1 MTKKT
6 RTTSLIL
13 ILVVALLAAI
23 VAGTSVS
30 RYVFDSNDNIVGTFT
45 NLYFSHN
52 GDGTTAIMEEE
63 TPGGDYVGYI
73 SLTAFNYE
81 TDSNGTT
88 HVTPRQIQ
96 YRFVGIGD
104 IVGFDENTNTFTDD
118 WGTTYQLDGAVVA
131 NSDNYSFEPVDES
144 GGNGYDTSASGGEP
158 YDRCSLGGETTTDAA
173 GEEVGV
179 QASDTNMIKI
189 TRNADVGDLTDT
201 ETFYIIIEITSPYQE
216 YAFFEVDASTSLI
229 AVANSG
235 TNSNDNYF
243 GYDQLTLNIQT
254 AREYGYTTDN
264 NVQVDSSLPA
274 MVTLTW
280 TSQTAVIFDYDRLI
294 TDTEGNFTALTSVL
308 TPPSTD
314 GGSFTGTWPSS
325 GGWYAVSTTTTT
337 EGTTTATTTVTLFLP
352 QASNLNLYF
361 YVPESYTCTIAAWF
375 YDNNNSTSANGIY
388 TYTEIAGADHGG
400 IVAET

>member
-13 ILVVALLAAI
+13 LLVVALLAAI

-63 TPGGDYVGYI
+63 TTGGDYVGYI

-158 YDRCSLGGETTTDAA
+158 YDRCSLGGQTTTDAA

-189 TRNADVGDLTDT
+189 TRDANAGDLTDT

-235 TNSNDNYF
+235 TNSNDTYF

-294 TDTEGNFTALTSVL
+294 TDIEGNFTALTSVL

-375 YDNNNSTSANGIY
+375 AVPDGDNAYNVYS
-388 TYTEIAGADHGG
+388 YTEIAGADDDRV
-400 IVAET
+400 VAET

>member
-30 RYVFDSNDNIVGTFT
+30 RYVFDSNDNIVGNFT

-52 GDGTTAIMEEE
+52 GDGTTAIMEDE
-63 TPGGDYVGYI
+63 TTGGDYVGYI

-96 YRFVGIGD
+96 YRFVGIETIGL
-104 IVGFDENTNTFTDD
+104 NTDNTFTDD
-118 WGTTYQLDGAVVA
+118 WGTVYQLTNSAAVA
-131 NSDNYSFEPVDES
+131 ASTYYTFEPVDES
-144 GGNGYDTSASGGEP
+144 GSVISENL
-158 YDRCSLGGETTTDAA
+158 SLGGETTTDAA

-235 TNSNDNYF
+235 TNSNDTYF

-294 TDTEGNFTALTSVL
+294 TDTEDNFTALTSVL

-314 GGSFTGTWPSS
+314 GGSFTETWPSS

-361 YVPESYTCTIAAWF
+361 YVPESYTCKIAAWF
-375 YDNNNSTSANGIY
+375 AVPDGDNAYNVYS
-388 TYTEIAGADHGG
+388 YTEIAGADNDRV
-400 IVAET
+400 VADT

>member
-13 ILVVALLAAI
+13 LLVVALLAAI

-63 TPGGDYVGYI
+63 TTGDYVGYI

-96 YRFVGIGD
+96 YRFVGIDD
-104 IVGFDENTNTFTDD
+104 IVNFDRENNTFTDD

-144 GGNGYDTSASGGEP
+144 GSVISENLE
-158 YDRCSLGGETTTDAA
+158 LGGQTTTDAA

-235 TNSNDNYF
+235 TNSNDTYF

-294 TDTEGNFTALTSVL
+294 TDTEGNFTSLAAGDI
-308 TPPSTD
+308 PSTD

-361 YVPESYTCTIAAWF
+361 YVPESYTCKIAAWF
-375 YDNNNSTSANGIY
+375 AVPDGDNAYNVYS
-388 TYTEIAGADHGG
+388 YTEIAGADEDRV
-400 IVAET
+400 VAET

>member
-13 ILVVALLAAI
+13 LLVVALLAAI

-63 TPGGDYVGYI
+63 TTGDYVGYI

-189 TRNADVGDLTDT
+189 TRSASAGALSDT

-280 TSQTAVIFDYDRLI
+280 TSQTAVIFDSDRLI
-294 TDTEGNFTALTSVL
+294 TDTEGNFKALTSVL
-308 TPPSTD
+308 TPPPTD

-325 GGWYAVSTTTTT
+325 GGWYTVSTTTTT

-375 YDNNNSTSANGIY
+375 YDNNTDTSANGIY
-388 TYTEIAGADHGG
+388 TYTEIAGADGDRV
-400 IVAET
+400 VAET

>member
-13 ILVVALLAAI
+13 LLVVALLAAI

-30 RYVFDSNDNIVGTFT
+30 RYVFDSNDNIVGNFT

-63 TPGGDYVGYI
+63 TTGDYVGYI

-96 YRFVGIGD
+96 YRFVGIGT
-104 IVGFDENTNTFTDD
+104 IGLNTDNTFTDD
-118 WGTTYQLDGAVVA
+118 WGTVYQLTNSAAVTASTYYTV
-131 NSDNYSFEPVDES
+131 EPVDES

-158 YDRCSLGGETTTDAA
+158 YDRCSLGGQTTTDAA

-189 TRNADVGDLTDT
+189 TRSASAGALSDT

-235 TNSNDNYF
+235 TNSNDTYF

-294 TDTEGNFTALTSVL
+294 TDTEGNFTSLAAGDI
-308 TPPSTD
+308 PSTD

-375 YDNNNSTSANGIY
+375 AVPDGDNAYNVYS
-388 TYTEIAGADHGG
+388 YTEIAGADYDG

>member
-13 ILVVALLAAI
+13 LLVVALLAAI

-63 TPGGDYVGYI
+63 TTGGDYVGYI

-96 YRFVGIGD
+96 YRFVGIDD
-104 IVGFDENTNTFTDD
+104 IVNFDSENNTFTDD
-118 WGTTYQLDGAVVA
+118 WGTTYQLDGEFVD
-131 NSDNYSFEPVDES
+131 NSYNYSFEPVDES

-158 YDRCSLGGETTTDAA
+158 YDRCSLGGQTTTDAA

-189 TRNADVGDLTDT
+189 TRSASAGALSDT

-294 TDTEGNFTALTSVL
+294 TDTEGNFKALTSVL

-375 YDNNNSTSANGIY
+375 AVPDGDNAYNVYS
-388 TYTEIAGADHGG
+388 YTEIAGADDDRV
-400 IVAET
+400 VAET

>member
-13 ILVVALLAAI
+13 LLVVALLAAI

-63 TPGGDYVGYI
+63 TTGDYVGYI

-158 YDRCSLGGETTTDAA
+158 YDRCSLGGQTTTDAA

-179 QASDTNMIKI
+179 QSSDTNMIKI
-189 TRNADVGDLTDT
+189 TRSASAGALSDT

-280 TSQTAVIFDYDRLI
+280 TSQTAVIFDSDRLI

-337 EGTTTATTTVTLFLP
+337 DGTTTATTTVTLFLP

-361 YVPESYTCTIAAWF
+361 YVPESYTCKIAAWF

-388 TYTEIAGADHGG
+388 TYTEIAGADYDG

>member
-13 ILVVALLAAI
+13 LLVVALLAAI

-30 RYVFDSNDNIVGTFT
+30 RYVFDSNDNIVGNFT

-63 TPGGDYVGYI
+63 TTGDYVGYI

-96 YRFVGIGD
+96 YRFVGIGT
-104 IVGFDENTNTFTDD
+104 IGLNTDNTFTDD
-118 WGTTYQLDGAVVA
+118 WGTVYQLTNSAAVTASTYYTV
-131 NSDNYSFEPVDES
+131 EPVDES
-144 GGNGYDTSASGGEP
+144 GSVISENLE
-158 YDRCSLGGETTTDAA
+158 LGGQTTTDAA

-189 TRNADVGDLTDT
+189 TRSASAGALSDT

-235 TNSNDNYF
+235 TNSNDTYF

-294 TDTEGNFTALTSVL
+294 TDTEGNFTSLAAGDI
-308 TPPSTD
+308 PSTD

-375 YDNNNSTSANGIY
+375 AVPDGDNAYNVYS
-388 TYTEIAGADHGG
+388 YTEIAGADDDRV
-400 IVAET
+400 VAET

>member
-13 ILVVALLAAI
+13 LLVVALLAAI

-30 RYVFDSNDNIVGTFT
+30 RYVFDSNDNIVGNFT

-63 TPGGDYVGYI
+63 TTGGDYVGYI

-96 YRFVGIGD
+96 YRFVGIETIGL
-104 IVGFDENTNTFTDD
+104 NTDNTFTDD
-118 WGTTYQLDGAVVA
+118 WGTVYQLTNSAAVTA
-131 NSDNYSFEPVDES
+131 SYNYTVEPVDES
-144 GGNGYDTSASGGEP
+144 GSVISENL
-158 YDRCSLGGETTTDAA
+158 SLGGQTTTDAA

-189 TRNADVGDLTDT
+189 TRNAGAGDLTDT

-235 TNSNDNYF
+235 TNSNDTYF

-264 NVQVDSSLPA
+264 NVQVDSPLPA

-280 TSQTAVIFDYDRLI
+280 TSQTAVIFDSDRLI

-375 YDNNNSTSANGIY
+375 AVPDEDNAYNVYS
-388 TYTEIAGADHGG
+388 YTEIAGADGDRV
-400 IVAET
+400 VAET

>member
-13 ILVVALLAAI
+13 LLVVALLAAI

-63 TPGGDYVGYI
+63 TTGDYVGYI

-96 YRFVGIGD
+96 YRFVGIDD
-104 IVGFDENTNTFTDD
+104 IVNFDSENNTFTDD
-118 WGTTYQLDGAVVA
+118 WGTTYQLDSAVVA

-158 YDRCSLGGETTTDAA
+158 YDRCSLGGQTTTDVA

-189 TRNADVGDLTDT
+189 TRSASAGALSDT

-280 TSQTAVIFDYDRLI
+280 TSQTAVIFDSDRLI
-294 TDTEGNFTALTSVL
+294 TDTEDNFTSLAAGDI
-308 TPPSTD
+308 PSTD

-375 YDNNNSTSANGIY
+375 YDNNTDTSANGIY
-388 TYTEIAGADHGG
+388 SYTEIAGADDGG
-400 IVAET
+400 IVAKT

>member
-13 ILVVALLAAI
+13 LLVVALLAAI

-30 RYVFDSNDNIVGTFT
+30 RYVFDSNDNIVGNFT

-63 TPGGDYVGYI
+63 TTGGDYVGYI

-81 TDSNGTT
+81 TDSNGAT

-96 YRFVGIGD
+96 YRFVGIGT
-104 IVGFDENTNTFTDD
+104 IGLNTDNTFTDD
-118 WGTTYQLDGAVVA
+118 WGTVYQLTNSAAVTASTYYTV
-131 NSDNYSFEPVDES
+131 EPVDES
-144 GGNGYDTSASGGEP
+144 GSVISENL
-158 YDRCSLGGETTTDAA
+158 SLGGQTTTDAA

-361 YVPESYTCTIAAWF
+361 YVPESYTCKIAAWF
-375 YDNNNSTSANGIY
+375 AVPDGDNEYNVYS
-388 TYTEIAGADHGG
+388 YTEIAGADNDRV
-400 IVAET
+400 VADT

>member
-13 ILVVALLAAI
+13 LLVVALLAAI

-30 RYVFDSNDNIVGTFT
+30 RYVFDSNDNIVGNFT

-96 YRFVGIGD
+96 YRFVGIGT
-104 IVGFDENTNTFTDD
+104 IGLNTDNTFTDD
-118 WGTTYQLDGAVVA
+118 WGTVYQLTNSSAVTASTYYTV
-131 NSDNYSFEPVDES
+131 EPVDES
-144 GGNGYDTSASGGEP
+144 GSVISENLE
-158 YDRCSLGGETTTDAA
+158 LGGETTTDAA

-189 TRNADVGDLTDT
+189 TRSASAGDLTDT

-280 TSQTAVIFDYDRLI
+280 TSQTAVIFDSDRLI

-361 YVPESYTCTIAAWF
+361 YVPESYTCKIAAWF
-375 YDNNNSTSANGIY
+375 YDNNTDTSANGIY
-388 TYTEIAGADHGG
+388 SYTEIAGADNDRV
-400 IVAET
+400 VADT

>member
-13 ILVVALLAAI
+13 LLVVALLAAI

-158 YDRCSLGGETTTDAA
+158 YDRCSLGGQTTTDAA

-325 GGWYAVSTTTTT
+325 GGWYAVSTTTTI

-375 YDNNNSTSANGIY
+375 AVPDGDNAYNVYS
-388 TYTEIAGADHGG
+388 YTEIAGADDDRV
-400 IVAET
+400 VAET

>member
-13 ILVVALLAAI
+13 LLVVALLAAI

-63 TPGGDYVGYI
+63 TTGGDYVGYI

-189 TRNADVGDLTDT
+189 TRNADAGDLTDT

-280 TSQTAVIFDYDRLI
+280 TSQTAVIFDSDRLI
-294 TDTEGNFTALTSVL
+294 TDTEDNFTALTSVP

-314 GGSFTGTWPSS
+314 GGSFTGNWPSS

-337 EGTTTATTTVTLFLP
+337 DGTTTATTTVTLFLP

-375 YDNNNSTSANGIY
+375 AVPDGDNAYNVYS
-388 TYTEIAGADHGG
+388 YTEIAGADDDRV
-400 IVAET
+400 VADT

>member
-13 ILVVALLAAI
+13 LLVVALLAAI

-30 RYVFDSNDNIVGTFT
+30 RYVFDSNDNIVGNFT

-63 TPGGDYVGYI
+63 TTGGDYVGYI

-96 YRFVGIGD
+96 YRFVGIETIGL
-104 IVGFDENTNTFTDD
+104 NTDNTFTDD

-158 YDRCSLGGETTTDAA
+158 YDRCSLGGQTTTDAA

-375 YDNNNSTSANGIY
+375 AVPDGDNAYNVYS
-388 TYTEIAGADHGG
+388 YTEIAGADEDRV
-400 IVAET
+400 VADT

>member
-13 ILVVALLAAI
+13 LLVVALLAAI

-30 RYVFDSNDNIVGTFT
+30 RYVFDSNDNIVGNFT

-63 TPGGDYVGYI
+63 TTGDYVGYI

-96 YRFVGIGD
+96 YRFVGIGT
-104 IVGFDENTNTFTDD
+104 IGLNTDNTFTDD
-118 WGTTYQLDGAVVA
+118 WGTVYQLTNSAAVTASTYYTV
-131 NSDNYSFEPVDES
+131 EPVDES
-144 GGNGYDTSASGGEP
+144 GSVISENLE
-158 YDRCSLGGETTTDAA
+158 LGGQTTTDAA
-173 GEEVGV
+173 DEEVGV

-235 TNSNDNYF
+235 TNSNDTYF

-375 YDNNNSTSANGIY
+375 AVPDGDNAYNVYS
-388 TYTEIAGADHGG
+388 YTEIAGADEDRV
-400 IVAET
+400 VADT

>member
-13 ILVVALLAAI
+13 LLVVALLAAI

-63 TPGGDYVGYI
+63 TTGDYVGYI

-96 YRFVGIGD
+96 YRFVGIDD
-104 IVGFDENTNTFTDD
+104 IVNFDRENNTFTDD

-144 GGNGYDTSASGGEP
+144 GSVISENLE
-158 YDRCSLGGETTTDAA
+158 LGGQTTTDAA

-189 TRNADVGDLTDT
+189 TRNADAGDLTDT

-280 TSQTAVIFDYDRLI
+280 TSQTAVIFDSDRLI
-294 TDTEGNFTALTSVL
+294 TDTEGNFTSLAAGDI
-308 TPPSTD
+308 PSTD

-325 GGWYAVSTTTTT
+325 GGWYAVSTTTTI

-375 YDNNNSTSANGIY
+375 AVPDGDNAYNVYS
-388 TYTEIAGADHGG
+388 YTEIAGADDDRV
-400 IVAET
+400 VAET

>member
-13 ILVVALLAAI
+13 LLVVALLAAI

-30 RYVFDSNDNIVGTFT
+30 RYVFDSNDNIVGNFT

-52 GDGTTAIMEEE
+52 GDGTTAIMEE
-63 TPGGDYVGYI
+63 TTGGDYVGYI

-81 TDSNGTT
+81 TDSNGAT

-96 YRFVGIGD
+96 YRFVGIGT
-104 IVGFDENTNTFTDD
+104 IGLNTDNTFTDD
-118 WGTTYQLDGAVVA
+118 WGTVYQLTNSAAVTA
-131 NSDNYSFEPVDES
+131 SYNYTFEPVDES

-158 YDRCSLGGETTTDAA
+158 YDRCSLGGQTTTDAA

-189 TRNADVGDLTDT
+189 TRNADAGDLTDT

-235 TNSNDNYF
+235 TTSNDTYF

-294 TDTEGNFTALTSVL
+294 TDTEGNFAALAAGDI
-308 TPPSTD
+308 PSTD

-375 YDNNNSTSANGIY
+375 YDNGTETSANGIY
-388 TYTEIAGADHGG
+388 SYTEIAGADDSG
-400 IVAET
+400 IVADT

>member
-13 ILVVALLAAI
+13 LLVVALLAAI

-63 TPGGDYVGYI
+63 TTGDYVGYI

-96 YRFVGIGD
+96 YRFVGIDD
-104 IVGFDENTNTFTDD
+104 IVNFDRENNTFTDD

-144 GGNGYDTSASGGEP
+144 GSVISENLE
-158 YDRCSLGGETTTDAA
+158 LGGQTTTDAA

-189 TRNADVGDLTDT
+189 TRSASAGALSDT

-294 TDTEGNFTALTSVL
+294 TDTEDNFTALTSVL

-325 GGWYAVSTTTTT
+325 GGWHAVSTTTTT

-388 TYTEIAGADHGG
+388 SYTEIAGADYAG
-400 IVAET
+400 IVAKT

>member
-13 ILVVALLAAI
+13 LLVVALLAAI

-63 TPGGDYVGYI
+63 TTGGDYVGYI

-96 YRFVGIGD
+96 YRFVGIDD
-104 IVGFDENTNTFTDD
+104 IVNFDRENNTFTDD

-144 GGNGYDTSASGGEP
+144 GSVISENLE
-158 YDRCSLGGETTTDAA
+158 LGGQTTTDAA

-375 YDNNNSTSANGIY
+375 AVPDGDNAYNVYS
-388 TYTEIAGADHGG
+388 YTEIAGADDDRV
-400 IVAET
+400 VAET

>member
-13 ILVVALLAAI
+13 LLVVALLAAI

-30 RYVFDSNDNIVGTFT
+30 RYVFDSNDNIVGNFT

-63 TPGGDYVGYI
+63 TTGDYVGYI

-96 YRFVGIGD
+96 YRFVGIGT
-104 IVGFDENTNTFTDD
+104 IGLNTDNTFTDD
-118 WGTTYQLDGAVVA
+118 WGTVYQLTNSAAVTASTYYTV
-131 NSDNYSFEPVDES
+131 EPVDES
-144 GGNGYDTSASGGEP
+144 GSVISENLE
-158 YDRCSLGGETTTDAA
+158 LGGQTTTDAA
-173 GEEVGV
+173 DEEVGV

-189 TRNADVGDLTDT
+189 TRNADAGDLTDT

-280 TSQTAVIFDYDRLI
+280 TSQTAVIFDSDRLI

-337 EGTTTATTTVTLFLP
+337 EGTTKATTTVTLFLP

-375 YDNNNSTSANGIY
+375 AVPDGDNAYNVYS
-388 TYTEIAGADHGG
+388 YTEIAGADDDRV
-400 IVAET
+400 VADT

>member
-13 ILVVALLAAI
+13 LLVVALLAAI

-63 TPGGDYVGYI
+63 TTGDYVGYI

-96 YRFVGIGD
+96 YRFVGIDD
-104 IVGFDENTNTFTDD
+104 IVNFDRENNTFTDD

-144 GGNGYDTSASGGEP
+144 GSVISENLE
-158 YDRCSLGGETTTDAA
+158 LGGQTTTDAA

-280 TSQTAVIFDYDRLI
+280 TSQTAVIFDSDRLI
-294 TDTEGNFTALTSVL
+294 TDTEGNFKALTSVL

-337 EGTTTATTTVTLFLP
+337 EGITTATTTVTLFLP

-375 YDNNNSTSANGIY
+375 AVPDGDNAYNVYS
-388 TYTEIAGADHGG
+388 YTEIAGADEDRV
-400 IVAET
+400 VADT

>member
-13 ILVVALLAAI
+13 LLVVALLAAI

-30 RYVFDSNDNIVGTFT
+30 RYVFDSNDNIVGNFT

-63 TPGGDYVGYI
+63 TTGGDYVGYI

-96 YRFVGIGD
+96 YRFVGIETIGL
-104 IVGFDENTNTFTDD
+104 NTDNTFTDD
-118 WGTTYQLDGAVVA
+118 WGTVYQLTNSAAVTASTYYTV
-131 NSDNYSFEPVDES
+131 EPVDES
-144 GGNGYDTSASGGEP
+144 GSVISENLE
-158 YDRCSLGGETTTDAA
+158 LGGQTTTDAA
-173 GEEVGV
+173 GEELGV

-189 TRNADVGDLTDT
+189 TRNADAGDLTDT

-235 TNSNDNYF
+235 TNSNDTYF
-243 GYDQLTLNIQT
+243 GYDQIALNIQT
-254 AREYGYTTDN
+254 AREYGYTTESSVD
-264 NVQVDSSLPA
+264 VDSSLPA

-280 TSQTAVIFDYDRLI
+280 TSQTAVIFDSDRLI
-294 TDTEGNFTALTSVL
+294 TDTEGNFTALAAGDI
-308 TPPSTD
+308 PSTD

-337 EGTTTATTTVTLFLP
+337 DGTTTATTTVTLFLP

-388 TYTEIAGADHGG
+388 TYTEIAGADNGG

>member
-13 ILVVALLAAI
+13 LLVVALLAAI

-30 RYVFDSNDNIVGTFT
+30 RYVFDSNDNIVGKFT

-63 TPGGDYVGYI
+63 TTGDYVGYI

-96 YRFVGIGD
+96 YRFVGIGT
-104 IVGFDENTNTFTDD
+104 IGLNTDNTFTDD
-118 WGTTYQLDGAVVA
+118 WGTVYQLTNSAAVTASTYYTV
-131 NSDNYSFEPVDES
+131 EPVDES

-158 YDRCSLGGETTTDAA
+158 YDRCSLGGQTTTDAA

-189 TRNADVGDLTDT
+189 TRSASAGALSDT

-280 TSQTAVIFDYDRLI
+280 TSQTAVIFDSDRLI
-294 TDTEGNFTALTSVL
+294 TDTEGNFTALAAGDI
-308 TPPSTD
+308 PSTD

-337 EGTTTATTTVTLFLP
+337 DGTTTATTTVTLFLP

-361 YVPESYTCTIAAWF
+361 YVPESYTCKIAAWF
-375 YDNNNSTSANGIY
+375 AVPDGDNAYNVYS
-388 TYTEIAGADHGG
+388 YTEIAGADNDRV
-400 IVAET
+400 VADT

>member
-13 ILVVALLAAI
+13 LLVVALLAAI

-30 RYVFDSNDNIVGTFT
+30 RYVFDSNDNIVGNFT

-63 TPGGDYVGYI
+63 TTGGDYVGYI

-96 YRFVGIGD
+96 YRFVGIGT
-104 IVGFDENTNTFTDD
+104 IGLNTDNTFTDD
-118 WGTTYQLDGAVVA
+118 WGTTYQLDGEFVD
-131 NSDNYSFEPVDES
+131 NSYNYSFEPVDES

-158 YDRCSLGGETTTDAA
+158 YDRCSLGGQTTTDAA

-235 TNSNDNYF
+235 TNSNDTYF

-294 TDTEGNFTALTSVL
+294 TDTEGNFTSLAAGDI
-308 TPPSTD
+308 PSTD
-314 GGSFTGTWPSS
+314 GGSFTGNWPSS

-337 EGTTTATTTVTLFLP
+337 DGTTTATTTVTLFLP

-388 TYTEIAGADHGG
+388 SYTEIAGADEDRV
-400 IVAET
+400 VADT

>member
-13 ILVVALLAAI
+13 LLVVALLAAI

-158 YDRCSLGGETTTDAA
+158 YDRCSLGGQTTTDAA

-189 TRNADVGDLTDT
+189 TRSASAGALSDT

-254 AREYGYTTDN
+254 AREYGYTTESSVD
-264 NVQVDSSLPA
+264 VDSSLPA

-280 TSQTAVIFDYDRLI
+280 TSQTAVIFDSDRLI

-314 GGSFTGTWPSS
+314 GGSFTGNWPSS
-325 GGWYAVSTTTTT
+325 GGWYAVSATTTT
-337 EGTTTATTTVTLFLP
+337 EGTTTATTMVTLFLP

>member
-13 ILVVALLAAI
+13 LLVVALLAAV

-30 RYVFDSNDNIVGTFT
+30 RYVFDSNDSIVGTFT

-63 TPGGDYVGYI
+63 TTGDYVGYI

-96 YRFVGIGD
+96 YRFVGIDD
-104 IVGFDENTNTFTDD
+104 IVNFDRENNTFTDD

-189 TRNADVGDLTDT
+189 TRSASAGALTDT

-235 TNSNDNYF
+235 TNSNDTYF
-243 GYDQLTLNIQT
+243 GYNQLTLNIQT

-294 TDTEGNFTALTSVL
+294 TDTEGNFTSLAAGDI
-308 TPPSTD
+308 PSTD

-361 YVPESYTCTIAAWF
+361 YVPESYTCKIAAWF

-388 TYTEIAGADHGG
+388 SYTEIAGADEDRV
-400 IVAET
+400 VADT

>member
-13 ILVVALLAAI
+13 LLVVALLAAI

-30 RYVFDSNDNIVGTFT
+30 RYVFDSNDNIVGNFT

-63 TPGGDYVGYI
+63 TTGGDYVGYI

-96 YRFVGIGD
+96 YRFVGIETIGL
-104 IVGFDENTNTFTDD
+104 NTDNTFTDD
-118 WGTTYQLDGAVVA
+118 WGTVYQLTNSAAVAASTYYTV
-131 NSDNYSFEPVDES
+131 EPVDES
-144 GGNGYDTSASGGEP
+144 GSVISENLE
-158 YDRCSLGGETTTDAA
+158 LGGQTTTDAA

-189 TRNADVGDLTDT
+189 TRNAYAGDLTDT

-235 TNSNDNYF
+235 TNSNDTYF

-254 AREYGYTTDN
+254 AREYGYTTESSVD
-264 NVQVDSSLPA
+264 VDSSLPA

-280 TSQTAVIFDYDRLI
+280 TSQTAVIFDSDRLI

-325 GGWYAVSTTTTT
+325 GGWYAVSATTTT

-388 TYTEIAGADHGG
+388 SYTEIAGADYDG

>member
-13 ILVVALLAAI
+13 LLVVALLAAI

-30 RYVFDSNDNIVGTFT
+30 RYVFDSNDNIVGNFT

-63 TPGGDYVGYI
+63 TTGGDYVGYI

-96 YRFVGIGD
+96 YRFVGIETIGL
-104 IVGFDENTNTFTDD
+104 NTDNTFTDD
-118 WGTTYQLDGAVVA
+118 WGTVYQLTNSAAVTASTYYTV
-131 NSDNYSFEPVDES
+131 EPVDES
-144 GGNGYDTSASGGEP
+144 GSVISENLE
-158 YDRCSLGGETTTDAA
+158 LGGQTTTDAA

-189 TRNADVGDLTDT
+189 TRNAGAGDLTDT

-235 TNSNDNYF
+235 TNSNDTYF

-254 AREYGYTTDN
+254 AREYGYTTESSVD
-264 NVQVDSSLPA
+264 VDSSLPA

-294 TDTEGNFTALTSVL
+294 TDTEGNFTALAAGDI
-308 TPPSTD
+308 PSTD

-337 EGTTTATTTVTLFLP
+337 DGTTTATTTVTLFLP

-388 TYTEIAGADHGG
+388 SYTEIAGADGDRV
-400 IVAET
+400 VAET

>member
-30 RYVFDSNDNIVGTFT
+30 RYVFDSNDNIVGNFT

-63 TPGGDYVGYI
+63 TTGGDYVGYI

-314 GGSFTGTWPSS
+314 GGSFTGNWPSS

-337 EGTTTATTTVTLFLP
+337 DGTTTATTTVTLFLP

-375 YDNNNSTSANGIY
+375 AVPDGDNAYNVYS
-388 TYTEIAGADHGG
+388 YTEIAGADNDRV
-400 IVAET
+400 VADT

>member
-13 ILVVALLAAI
+13 LLVVALLAAI

-30 RYVFDSNDNIVGTFT
+30 RYVFDSNDSIVGTFT

-63 TPGGDYVGYI
+63 TTGDYVGYI

-96 YRFVGIGD
+96 YRFVGIDD
-104 IVGFDENTNTFTDD
+104 IVNFDRENNTFTDD

-144 GGNGYDTSASGGEP
+144 GSVISENL
-158 YDRCSLGGETTTDAA
+158 SLGGQTTTDAA

-189 TRNADVGDLTDT
+189 TRSADVGDLTDT

-254 AREYGYTTDN
+254 AREYGYTTESSVD
-264 NVQVDSSLPA
+264 VDSSLPA

-280 TSQTAVIFDYDRLI
+280 TSQTAVIFDSDRLI

-361 YVPESYTCTIAAWF
+361 YVPESYTCKIAAWF

-388 TYTEIAGADHGG
+388 SYTEIAGADEDRV
-400 IVAET
+400 VADT

>member
-13 ILVVALLAAI
+13 LLVVALLAAI

-63 TPGGDYVGYI
+63 TTGDYVGYI

-81 TDSNGTT
+81 TDSNGTM

-96 YRFVGIGD
+96 YRFVGIDD
-104 IVGFDENTNTFTDD
+104 IVNFDRENNTFTDD

-144 GGNGYDTSASGGEP
+144 GSVISENLE
-158 YDRCSLGGETTTDAA
+158 LGGQTTTDAA

-189 TRNADVGDLTDT
+189 TRSASAGALSDT

-337 EGTTTATTTVTLFLP
+337 DGTTTATTTVTLFLP

-388 TYTEIAGADHGG
+388 SYTEIAGADEDRV
-400 IVAET
+400 VAET

>member
-13 ILVVALLAAI
+13 LLVVALLAAI

-96 YRFVGIGD
+96 YRFVGIDD
-104 IVGFDENTNTFTDD
+104 IVNFDRENNTFTDD
-118 WGTTYQLDGAVVA
+118 WGTVYQLTNSAAVAASTYYTV
-131 NSDNYSFEPVDES
+131 EPVDES
-144 GGNGYDTSASGGEP
+144 GSVISENLE
-158 YDRCSLGGETTTDAA
+158 LGGQTTTDAA

-189 TRNADVGDLTDT
+189 TRNAYAGDLTDT

-235 TNSNDNYF
+235 TTSNDTYF
-243 GYDQLTLNIQT
+243 GYNQLTLNIQT

-280 TSQTAVIFDYDRLI
+280 TSQTAVIFDSDRLI
-294 TDTEGNFTALTSVL
+294 TDTEGNFTSLAAGDI
-308 TPPSTD
+308 PSTD

-325 GGWYAVSTTTTT
+325 GGWYAVSATTTT
-337 EGTTTATTTVTLFLP
+337 EGTTTATTMVTLFLP

-388 TYTEIAGADHGG
+388 SYTEIAGADGDRV
-400 IVAET
+400 VAET

>member
-13 ILVVALLAAI
+13 LLVVALLAAI

-63 TPGGDYVGYI
+63 TTGDYVGYI

-104 IVGFDENTNTFTDD
+104 IVNFDSENNTFTDD
-118 WGTTYQLDGAVVA
+118 WGTTYQLDGEFVA
-131 NSDNYSFEPVDES
+131 NSYNYSFEPVDES

-158 YDRCSLGGETTTDAA
+158 YDRCSLGGQTTTDAA

-189 TRNADVGDLTDT
+189 TRSASAGALSDV
-201 ETFYIIIEITSPYQE
+201 ETFYIIIEITMPYQE

-235 TNSNDNYF
+235 TNSNDTYF

-264 NVQVDSSLPA
+264 SVDVDSSLPA

-280 TSQTAVIFDYDRLI
+280 TSQTAVIFDSDRLI
-294 TDTEGNFTALTSVL
+294 TDTEGNFAALTSVL

-337 EGTTTATTTVTLFLP
+337 DGTTTATTTVTLFLP

-388 TYTEIAGADHGG
+388 SYTEIAGADYGG

>member
-13 ILVVALLAAI
+13 LLVVALLAAI

-30 RYVFDSNDNIVGTFT
+30 RYVFDSNDNIVGNFT

-63 TPGGDYVGYI
+63 TTGGDYVGYI

-96 YRFVGIGD
+96 YRFVGIETIGL
-104 IVGFDENTNTFTDD
+104 NTDNTFTDD
-118 WGTTYQLDGAVVA
+118 WGTVYQLTNSAAVAASTYYTV
-131 NSDNYSFEPVDES
+131 EPVDES
-144 GGNGYDTSASGGEP
+144 GSVISENL
-158 YDRCSLGGETTTDAA
+158 SLGGQTTTDAA

-189 TRNADVGDLTDT
+189 TRNADAGDLTDT

-235 TNSNDNYF
+235 TTSNDTYF
-243 GYDQLTLNIQT
+243 GYNQLTLNIQT
-254 AREYGYTTDN
+254 AREYGYTTESSVD
-264 NVQVDSSLPA
+264 VDSSLPA

-325 GGWYAVSTTTTT
+325 GGWYAVSATTTTD
-337 EGTTTATTTVTLFLP
+337 GTTTATTTVTLFLP

-361 YVPESYTCTIAAWF
+361 YVPESYTCKIAAWF

-388 TYTEIAGADHGG
+388 SYTEIAGADGDRV
-400 IVAET
+400 VAET

>member
-6 RTTSLIL
+6 RTTGLIL
-13 ILVVALLAAI
+13 LLVVALLAAI

-63 TPGGDYVGYI
+63 TTGGDYVGYI

-96 YRFVGIGD
+96 YRFVGIGT
-104 IVGFDENTNTFTDD
+104 IGLNTDNTFTDD
-118 WGTTYQLDGAVVA
+118 WGTIYQLTNSAAVAASTYYTV
-131 NSDNYSFEPVDES
+131 EPVDES
-144 GGNGYDTSASGGEP
+144 GSVISENL
-158 YDRCSLGGETTTDAA
+158 SLGGQTTTDAA

-189 TRNADVGDLTDT
+189 TRSASAGALTDT

-280 TSQTAVIFDYDRLI
+280 TSQTAVIFDSDRLI
-294 TDTEGNFTALTSVL
+294 TDTEGNFTALAAGDI
-308 TPPSTD
+308 PSTD

-361 YVPESYTCTIAAWF
+361 YVPESYTCKIAAWF
-375 YDNNNSTSANGIY
+375 AVPDGDNAYNVYS
-388 TYTEIAGADHGG
+388 YTEIAGADEDRV
-400 IVAET
+400 VADT

>member
-13 ILVVALLAAI
+13 LLVVALLAAI

-30 RYVFDSNDNIVGTFT
+30 RYVFDSNDNIVGNFT

-63 TPGGDYVGYI
+63 TTGDYVGYI

-104 IVGFDENTNTFTDD
+104 IVNFDSENNTFTDD

-280 TSQTAVIFDYDRLI
+280 TSQTAVIFDSDRLI
-294 TDTEGNFTALTSVL
+294 TDTEGNFTSLAAGDI
-308 TPPSTD
+308 PSTD

-361 YVPESYTCTIAAWF
+361 YVPESYTCKIAAWF

-388 TYTEIAGADHGG
+388 SYTEIAGADDDRV
-400 IVAET
+400 VAET

>member
-13 ILVVALLAAI
+13 LLVVALLAAI

-63 TPGGDYVGYI
+63 TTGGDYVGYI

-81 TDSNGTT
+81 TDSNGAT

-96 YRFVGIGD
+96 YRFVGIDD
-104 IVGFDENTNTFTDD
+104 IVNFDRENNTFTDD

-144 GGNGYDTSASGGEP
+144 GSVISENLE
-158 YDRCSLGGETTTDAA
+158 LGGQTTTDAA

-189 TRNADVGDLTDT
+189 TRSASAGALSDT

-294 TDTEGNFTALTSVL
+294 TDTEGNFTSLAAGDI
-308 TPPSTD
+308 PSTD

-337 EGTTTATTTVTLFLP
+337 DGITTATTTVTLFLP

-361 YVPESYTCTIAAWF
+361 YVPERYTCTIAAWF
-375 YDNNNSTSANGIY
+375 AVPDGDNAYNVYS
-388 TYTEIAGADHGG
+388 YTEIAGADEDRV
-400 IVAET
+400 VADT

>member
-13 ILVVALLAAI
+13 LLVVALLAAI

-96 YRFVGIGD
+96 YRFVGIDD
-104 IVGFDENTNTFTDD
+104 IVNFDRENNTFTDD

-144 GGNGYDTSASGGEP
+144 GSVISENLE
-158 YDRCSLGGETTTDAA
+158 LGGQTTTDAA

-235 TNSNDNYF
+235 TNSNDTYF

-280 TSQTAVIFDYDRLI
+280 TSQTAVIFDSDRLI
-294 TDTEGNFTALTSVL
+294 TDTEGNFTALAAGDI
-308 TPPSTD
+308 PSTD

-325 GGWYAVSTTTTT
+325 GGWYALSTTTTT

-361 YVPESYTCTIAAWF
+361 YVPESYTCKIAAWF
-375 YDNNNSTSANGIY
+375 AVPDGDNAYNVYS
-388 TYTEIAGADHGG
+388 YTEIAGADDDRV
-400 IVAET
+400 VAET